1 MGKLFQ
7 VRKLR
12 TITGEAEAM
21 SVSTIRTRGL
31 RRRLPPILIGALLL
45 VAGVAAVARA
55 AGEADL
61 AVDKVGSPDPVFTGK
76 RLAYVV
82 TVQNNGPDTATDVNL
97 VDALPIT
104 CSEFGCRPVVR
115 LVSVRASQ
123 GSCGA
128 EAEGNIPCTLGDIPS
143 GATATVRIVVRA
155 PQEPGSIT
163 NSAYVTTTALDP
175 NPSNDRDAVTTTVI
189 VR

>member
-1 MGKLFQ
+1 
-7 VRKLR
+7 
-12 TITGEAEAM
+12 M
-21 SVSTIRTRGL
+21 SVSAIRTRSL
-31 RRRLPPILIGALLL
+31 CRRLPPILIGALLL

-61 AVDKVGSPDPVFTGK
+61 AVDKVGSPDPVFAGR
-76 RLAYVV
+76 RLTYVI
-82 TVQNNGPDTATDVNL
+82 TVQNIGPDTATDVNL

-115 LVSVRASQ
+115 LVKVSTSQ

-143 GATATVRIVVRA
+143 GGTVTVRIVVRA
-155 PQEPGSIT
+155 PQEAGTIT
-163 NSAYVTTTALDP
+163 NSAYVTTTASDP
-175 NPSNDRDAVTTTVI
+175 NLSNDRDAVTTMVI
-189 VR
+189 DR